1 MRKNVCIIFG
11 GKSVEHEI
19 SIISANS
26 ILNNINPRK
35 FDIYGIFIDKNGQF
49 YEAKPTINTS
59 SRFKFKLEKQNK
71 VLLANNNTKNMLI
84 MRKDKIY
91 SKNKIDIFF
100 PMVHGTGGEDGTIQG
115 LLEILDKPY
124 VGCNVESSAICMD
137 KILTKQIVSNQS
149 IRVTDFCFF
158 TKDEWKKDKIKI
170 TKEIRDKISFPC
182 FVKASNLGSSVGVY
196 MVKNKKE
203 LERKIINAFKFTGK
217 VIVEEAVLSPEE
229 IEISILENKKIVVS
243 DPGRVIPSDEFYSY
257 NAKYIDGKSLMEIP
271 YKRAIKNPTLMKE
284 IKTTS
289 LKVFKT
295 LNCSGIARIDFLYG
309 FTKQNK
315 KPRLY
320 LSEVNTI
327 PGFTEISMYPKLL
340 SLNGVKLEK
349 IIDNLIQEC
358 EIRHK
363 KKKKLTTNFI

>member
-26 ILNNINPRK
+26 ILNNINGTK
-35 FDIYGIFIDKNGQF
+35 YYVNGIFIDKNGQF
-49 YEAKPTINTS
+49 YEAKPTIDKLS
-59 SRFKFKLEKQNK
+59 KYKFKVEKENK
-71 VLLANNNTKNMLI
+71 VLLTNNNPKNMLI
-84 MRKDKIY
+84 IKKDKIY

-115 LLEILDKPY
+115 MLEILETPY

-137 KILTKQIVSNQS
+137 KILTKQILTNES
-149 IRVTDFCFF
+149 IRVTNFCFF
-158 TKDEWKKDKIKI
+158 TKDEWKTNKIKI
-170 TKEIRDKISFPC
+170 TKEIRNKISFPC

-203 LERKIINAFKFTGK
+203 LERKIINAFKFTAR

-229 IEISILENKKIVVS
+229 VEISVLQNKRIIVS
-243 DPGRVIPSDEFYSY
+243 NPGRIIPSDEFYSY

-271 YKRAIKNPTLMKE
+271 YKRAIENPLLMKE
-284 IKTTS
+284 IQTTS

-320 LSEVNTI
+320 LSEINTI

-340 SLNGVKLEK
+340 NHNGITLEK
-349 IIDNLIQEC
+349 IIDNLIQES
-358 EIRHK
+358 EVRHK